1 MAAMVPLDDQIF
13 NAVGTTGGI
22 ILACAL
28 VPQIVLAHKRR
39 SAEDISY
46 MWQAIYVTG
55 LATLMIYYVH
65 FGLWAVFFPVAVEC
79 SCLIY
84 LTALK
89 MYFEK
94 FASGDGI
101 SEKLTPSSHV
111 VGEGTGINS
120 ARDAGRSPQIG
131 RYGAAGCA
139 SSPEISL
146 RA

>member
-1 MAAMVPLDDQIF
+1 MVSPEDQIF

-46 MWQAIYVTG
+46 MWQAIYITG
-55 LATLMIYYVH
+55 LATLMVYYVH

-84 LTALK
+84 LTGLK

-94 FASGDGI
+94 FASGNGV
-101 SEKLTPSSHV
+101 SGKLTPSSHL
-111 VGEGTGINS
+111 VGEGTGIDS
-120 ARDAGRSPQIG
+120 VRGADRSPQVG
-131 RYGAAGCA
+131 KYGAAGCA
-139 SSPEISL
+139 SSPEVAL
-146 RA
+146 KA

>member
-1 MAAMVPLDDQIF
+1 MMLSEDQFF

-28 VPQIVLAHKRR
+28 VPQIILAHRRR

-46 MWQAIYVTG
+46 MWQAIYITG
-55 LATLMIYYVH
+55 LMTLMIYYVH
-65 FGLWAVFFPVAVEC
+65 FRLWAIFFPVAGEC

-84 LTALK
+84 LTGLK
-89 MYFEK
+89 VYFENV
-94 FASGDGI
+94 ASGDGTP
-101 SEKLTPSSHV
+101 EKLTPSSHFV
-111 VGEGTGINS
+111 DEGTGINS
-120 ARDAGRSPQIG
+120 IGGAGRSPQIG

-139 SSPEISL
+139 ASSPEVTL